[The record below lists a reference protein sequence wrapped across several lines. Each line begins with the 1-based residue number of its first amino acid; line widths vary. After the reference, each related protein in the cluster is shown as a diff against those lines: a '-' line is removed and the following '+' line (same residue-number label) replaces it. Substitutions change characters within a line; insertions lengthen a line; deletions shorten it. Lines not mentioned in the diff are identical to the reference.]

1 MSKMDKLD
9 LIFEEM
15 VFPRNKTL
23 CVIYTATTKHL
34 KNGYKSAVIAV
45 AMVTM
50 TFQYGGYSRF
60 KLN

>member
-1 MSKMDKLD
+1 MGELG
-9 LIFEEM
+9 LVFEEM
-15 VFPRNKTL
+15 VFPRKQTL
-23 CVIYTATTKHL
+23 CVIYTATTEHL
-34 KNGYKSAVIAV
+34 KSGSKGDVITV